1 MELNEKNITM
11 FGTQGCSDCQR
22 SKKVLEAH
30 HVAFDF
36 VDLEVITDA
45 AALAEQLGDRVADVV
60 DDIDIVVRP
69 AGHGVGGGGR
79 IDGAFLARDQHLTLA
94 PRPLLAMLRHVGSL
108 LRNASAWQEAAHR
121 GALHG
126 YAVLEGRLALGPLCA
141 SDAVADLLVAGGGEG
156 GHQLVEVEV

>member
-45 AALAEQLGDRVADVV
+45 AALAEQLD
-60 DDIDIVVRP
+60 
-69 AGHGVGGGGR
+69 GR
-79 IDGAFLARDQHLTLA
+79 KSTPVISFPDGSVQVEPTDAELTSKL
-94 PRPLLAMLRHVGSL
+94 
-108 LRNASAWQEAAHR
+108 QE
-121 GALHG
+121 
-126 YAVLEGRLALGPLCA
+126 LG
-141 SDAVADLLVAGGGEG
+141 LVS
-156 GHQLVEVEV
+156 